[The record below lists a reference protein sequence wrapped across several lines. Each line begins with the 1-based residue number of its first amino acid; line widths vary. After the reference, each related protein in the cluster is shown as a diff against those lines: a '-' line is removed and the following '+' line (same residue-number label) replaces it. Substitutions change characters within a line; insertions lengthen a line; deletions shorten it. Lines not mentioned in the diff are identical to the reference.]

1 MNNRHIAAM
10 LHELAGLLELDGDES
25 FRVAAYRRA
34 SETVRRVPEPLAE
47 LHARHAL
54 TEIPGVGSG
63 IAADIA
69 ELLATGHLARLD
81 ALRAQLPPVLVA
93 LTRVS
98 GIGPK
103 TAATLHARLNLP
115 DLPAYAAA
123 LDAGEW
129 RGIKGIGTQ
138 RERDIR
144 SGLRAVLSSAGRMRL
159 DTAYATYARLLADF
173 AARCPDVPVQPLG
186 SMRRYAP
193 TVGDVDM
200 LALTDDA
207 ERTLTAFAALPDVA
221 AVTER
226 TADTCGVRLIEGGAA
241 EMIVRHP
248 SRFGGALLYL
258 TGNKTTDAGEGFRE
272 ALAEHAAA
280 RGFTLDKYGL
290 RRGETWVEGDE
301 TAAFAALGLPPIP
314 PELREGADALG
325 RIIAHGLP
333 RLVTE
338 GDIRADLHTHTT
350 WSDGSGT
357 VAEMVAA
364 AAARSYAAYG
374 ITDHSVSLKIAN
386 GLDAS
391 RLSVQRAEIAAL
403 QTPVRVL
410 QGCEVEVRSD
420 GSLDLDDATL
430 AALDYAVASV
440 HMGQRGDR
448 ETVTARTVAAIRHPY
463 VDIIGH
469 PTGRLLL
476 HREPMDLDIDAVIA
490 AAAESGTVL
499 EINGDPHRLD
509 LDAALARKAADAGV
523 LLAVNSDA
531 HAAATLVYMHFG
543 VMTARRAWL
552 PPEKLVNCW
561 PADEFL
567 ARRAERLRER
577 TR

>member
-1 MNNRHIAAM
+1 MDNRQIAAA
-10 LHELAGLLELDGDES
+10 LHELAGLLELDGDEG
-25 FRVAAYRRA
+25 FRVAAYRHA

-47 LHARHAL
+47 LNARHTL
-54 TEIPGVGSG
+54 TEIPGVGQG

-69 ELLATGHLARLD
+69 ELLTTGHLARLD
-81 ALRAQLPPVLVA
+81 ALRAQLPPVLIA

-103 TAATLHARLNLP
+103 TAATIHARLDLP

-123 LDAGEW
+123 LDAGAL
-129 RGIKGIGTQ
+129 RGIKGIGAQ

-144 SGLRAVLSSAGRMRL
+144 SGLRAVLSAQGRMRL
-159 DTAYATYARLLADF
+159 NTAYATYARLLADF
-173 AARCPDVPVQPLG
+173 AVRCPDVPVQPLG

-200 LALTDDA
+200 LALTDNAARALD
-207 ERTLTAFAALPDVA
+207 AFAALPDVA

-226 TADTCGVRLIEGGAA
+226 TADTCGVRLIEGGTA
-241 EMIVRHP
+241 EMIVRDP

-258 TGNKTTDAGEGFRE
+258 TGNKTTDAGMGFRE
-272 ALAEHAAA
+272 ALVAHAAA
-280 RGFTLDKYGL
+280 RGFTLGKQGL

-301 TAAFAALGLPPIP
+301 AAAFAALGLPLIP
-314 PELREGADALG
+314 PELREGADALEYT
-325 RIIAHGLP
+325 IAHGLP

-338 GDIRADLHTHTT
+338 ADIRADLHTHTT

-364 AAARSYAAYG
+364 AAARGYTAYG
-374 ITDHSVSLKIAN
+374 ITDHSTSLKIAN
-386 GLDAS
+386 GLDAA
-391 RLSVQRAEIAAL
+391 RLAAQQAEIAAL
-403 QTPVRVL
+403 ASPVRVL
-410 QGCEVEVRSD
+410 HGCEVEVRND
-420 GSLDLDDATL
+420 GTLDLDDATL
-430 AALDYAVASV
+430 AALDYAIASV

-448 ETVTARTVAAIRHPY
+448 EIVTARTVAAIRNPY
-463 VDIIGH
+463 VDMIGH

-476 HREPMDLDIDAVIA
+476 HREAMDLDTDAIIA
-490 AAAESGTVL
+490 AAAETGTIL

-509 LDAALARKAADAGV
+509 LDATLARKATEAGV

-531 HAAATLVYMHFG
+531 HAAASLAYMHFG
-543 VMTARRAWL
+543 VMAARRAWL

-561 PADEFL
+561 PDDDFL
-567 ARRAERLRER
+567 ARRAKRLRPHSG
-577 TR
+577 